1 MSKRTT
7 QVNSAAMLKNV
18 ASITEAV
25 EHALNR
31 PPHLPGLVCFHGH
44 SGFGKT
50 TAALF
55 LTVQFRA
62 YHVEADSTCSRKELL
77 LDIAEKMGLTPTKT
91 IRELKTQI
99 GEQLAASRRPLIIDD
114 AHHPARKGFLEILLD
129 IYKKSRDM
137 GTIVLIGE
145 PALPLELKKHFERID
160 NRILRW
166 VEANPLDMDD
176 ARVLRDFYA
185 RGVMVGD
192 DLLKEIHR
200 SHDGCTRR
208 IVIELE
214 NVREKALAMGLREIG
229 LAEWTGEKPAEP
241 KKTIR
246 RVG

>member
-7 QVNSAAMLKNV
+7 LVNSAALLKNV
-18 ASITEAV
+18 AAITEAV

-31 PPHLPGLVCFHGH
+31 PSHLPGLVCFHGH

-62 YHVEADSTCSRKELL
+62 YHIEADSTCTRKELL
-77 LDIAEKMGLTPTKT
+77 LDIAERMGLTPTKT
-91 IRELKTQI
+91 VRELKTQI

-114 AHHPARKGFLEILLD
+114 AHHPAKKGFLELILD
-129 IYKKSRDM
+129 VYKKSRDQ

-176 ARVLRDFYA
+176 TRVLRDFYA
-185 RGVMVGD
+185 RGV
-192 DLLKEIHR
+192 
-200 SHDGCTRR
+200 
-208 IVIELE
+208 
-214 NVREKALAMGLREIG
+214 
-229 LAEWTGEKPAEP
+229 
-241 KKTIR
+241 
-246 RVG
+246 